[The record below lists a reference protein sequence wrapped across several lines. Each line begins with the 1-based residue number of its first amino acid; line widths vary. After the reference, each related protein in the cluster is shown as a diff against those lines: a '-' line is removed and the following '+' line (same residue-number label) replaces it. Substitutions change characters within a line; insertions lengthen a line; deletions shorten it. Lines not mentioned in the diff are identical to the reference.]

1 MLLLSCCSFFSNSL
15 LRSSDYSSLSYS
27 LEVSLVIYCFFSLFD
42 KVSKKKNLD
51 LQYTSHPHN
60 LYLKLTL
67 HFQIASDRSAMIPRR
82 TKYLS
87 PGTTLFYLFPF
98 FFFLYEIKTISFVLM
113 LAISDVNEAG
123 RLPFLRVPQWH
134 INHAPSFS
142 PIINNLISF
151 FLIHPLLSNSK
162 KKGGGAVRQARNLQR
177 ALAARRP
184 ALSIMISMSMK
195 APLTPAP

>member
-87 PGTTLFYLFPF
+87 PGTTLFYLFPL
-98 FFFLYEIKTISFVLM
+98 FFLSIRNSDDFVCVHVG
-113 LAISDVNEAG
+113 DFRCEWG
-123 RLPFLRVPQWH
+123 RSSPLPTGSPVTHQPRPFL
-134 INHAPSFS
+134 FS
-142 PIINNLISF
+142 D
-151 FLIHPLLSNSK
+151 HK
-162 KKGGGAVRQARNLQR
+162 
-177 ALAARRP
+177 
-184 ALSIMISMSMK
+184 
-195 APLTPAP
+195 

>member
-1 MLLLSCCSFFSNSL
+1 
-15 LRSSDYSSLSYS
+15 
-27 LEVSLVIYCFFSLFD
+27 
-42 KVSKKKNLD
+42 
-51 LQYTSHPHN
+51 
-60 LYLKLTL
+60 
-67 HFQIASDRSAMIPRR
+67 
-82 TKYLS
+82 
-87 PGTTLFYLFPF
+87 
-98 FFFLYEIKTISFVLM
+98 M

-142 PIINNLISF
+142 PIINTLLSF

>member
-98 FFFLYEIKTISFVLM
+98 FFSFYTKLRRFRLCSCWRFQMWMRPVVSPSYGFP
-113 LAISDVNEAG
+113 SDTSTTP
-123 RLPFLRVPQWH
+123 LPFLR
-134 INHAPSFS
+134 S
-142 PIINNLISF
+142 
-151 FLIHPLLSNSK
+151 
-162 KKGGGAVRQARNLQR
+162 
-177 ALAARRP
+177 
-184 ALSIMISMSMK
+184 
-195 APLTPAP
+195 

>member
-1 MLLLSCCSFFSNSL
+1 M
-15 LRSSDYSSLSYS
+15 RGETQAGDREKKSYG
-27 LEVSLVIYCFFSLFD
+27 
-42 KVSKKKNLD
+42 
-51 LQYTSHPHN
+51 LQPTDEES
-60 LYLKLTL
+60 
-67 HFQIASDRSAMIPRR
+67 
-82 TKYLS
+82 
-87 PGTTLFYLFPF
+87 
-98 FFFLYEIKTISFVLM
+98 
-113 LAISDVNEAG
+113 
-123 RLPFLRVPQWH
+123 
-134 INHAPSFS
+134 APSFS